1 MTLGVPAADLVWLI
15 AAIVVAG
22 ITTGILA
29 GLFGIGG
36 GAILV
41 PVLYEALRLLE
52 VPEAVRM
59 QLCIGTSLAII
70 VPTQIRSYR
79 AHRARGFVIEEVVRR
94 WTVPAVFGVAVGALT
109 AALAPPVVF
118 KLAFAVI
125 AGFIALK
132 LLFGRD
138 RWQLA
143 TTLPGR
149 AAMSAYGF
157 LVGLC
162 SSLIGISGGSVVN
175 LVLALYGKPIH
186 NAVATA
192 AGIGVPVAVAGAI
205 GYALAGLQHQALLPP
220 LSIGFVSLI
229 GFAVIAPL
237 SSLTAPYG
245 AQLAHRASKRTLEV
259 AFGLF
264 LLLASLR
271 FLASAIW

>member
-1 MTLGVPAADLVWLI
+1 MALDVPAAELVWLI
-15 AAIVVAG
+15 SAIVVAG
-22 ITTGILA
+22 IATGILA

-41 PVLYEALRLLE
+41 PVLYEAFRLLE

-79 AHRARGFVIEEVVRR
+79 VHRAKGFVIEEVVRQ
-94 WTVPAVFGVAVGALT
+94 WAVPAVLGVAVGALT

-118 KLAFAVI
+118 KLAFAAI
-125 AGFIALK
+125 AGFIAGK

-143 TTLPGR
+143 TALPGR
-149 AAMSAYGF
+149 AAMSGYGF

-205 GYALAGLQHQALLPP
+205 GYALAGLRHQALLPP
-220 LSIGFVSLI
+220 LSIGFVSLV

-237 SSLTAPYG
+237 STLTAPYG
-245 AQLAHRASKRTLEV
+245 AQLAHRASKRALEV

-264 LLLASLR
+264 LLLASVR
-271 FLASAIW
+271 FAASVIW